1 MLWVGGVLR
10 MRAQVVQFRSD
21 AHRVLPILL
30 MPNDTEVKMKRCAQC
45 NSLMPDDE
53 VRCIRCGAGGVA
65 LSPVAKM
72 KRCTQCN
79 SRMPGDE
86 MHCIRCG
93 AGAVE
98 NSLILGQKHVPPPQP
113 CPKCGRIRMATE
125 SGPDWQCAKCGVAP
139 SKAQAARGAA
149 VGADMSLSDRNYL
162 RRQSLALHTQEDA
175 DADKPSLKTVLFLIS
190 GRVPRFVFW
199 IYPIVLVFFVAL
211 LVMLAGLLAGLL
223 GGGANT
229 LDTVEEG
236 AITFLSLALSLP
248 VAWSTFVI
256 HVKRCHDLDKSGW
269 FLLWNLVP
277 IIGGLW
283 VIFNLGFL
291 RGTEGHNEFGPDVR
305 ELF

>member
-1 MLWVGGVLR
+1 
-10 MRAQVVQFRSD
+10 MRTQVVLFRGE
-21 AHRVLPILL
+21 ARRVLPVLL

-53 VRCIRCGAGGVA
+53 VRCIRCGAGGA
-65 LSPVAKM
+65 APPPIAKM
-72 KRCTQCN
+72 KRCAQCN

-86 MHCIRCG
+86 VRCKRCG
-93 AGAVE
+93 AGGVE
-98 NSLILGQKHVPPPQP
+98 KSPIRAQKSVPPPQP
-113 CPKCGRIRMATE
+113 CPKCGHIRMATE
-125 SGPDWQCAKCGVAP
+125 SGPDWQCTKCGVAP
-139 SKAQAARGAA
+139 TKAQAARGAA

-162 RRQSLALHTQEDA
+162 RRQSLALNTQEDA

-229 LDTVEEG
+229 FDTVEEG
-236 AITFLSLALSLP
+236 AITFWSLAYSLP

-291 RGTEGHNEFGPDVR
+291 RGTEGRNEFGPDVR

>member
-1 MLWVGGVLR
+1 MQT
-10 MRAQVVQFRSD
+10 QVVLSRGE
-21 AHRVLPILL
+21 ARRVLPVLL

-53 VRCIRCGAGGVA
+53 VRCIRCGAGGA
-65 LSPVAKM
+65 AHPPIAKM
-72 KRCTQCN
+72 KRCAQCN
-79 SRMPGDE
+79 SLMPGDE
-86 MHCIRCG
+86 VRCKRCG
-93 AGAVE
+93 AGGVE
-98 NSLILGQKHVPPPQP
+98 KSPIRAQKSVPPPQP
-113 CPKCGRIRMATE
+113 CPKCGHIRMATE

-139 SKAQAARGAA
+139 TKAQATRGAA

-162 RRQSLALHTQEDA
+162 RRQSLALNTQEEA
-175 DADKPSLKTVLFLIS
+175 DADKPSLKTVLFLMS

-199 IYPIVLVFFVAL
+199 IYPIVLVFCVAL
-211 LVMLAGLLAGLL
+211 LVMLAGLLAGLF

-229 LDTVEEG
+229 LETVGEG
-236 AITFLSLALSLP
+236 TITFWSLAYSLP

-256 HVKRCHDLDKSGW
+256 HLKRCHDLDKSGW

-277 IIGGLW
+277 ILGGLW

-291 RGTEGHNEFGPDVR
+291 RGTEGHNEFGPDVT

>member
-1 MLWVGGVLR
+1 
-10 MRAQVVQFRSD
+10 
-21 AHRVLPILL
+21 
-30 MPNDTEVKMKRCAQC
+30 MKRCAQC

-149 VGADMSLSDRNYL
+149 VEADMSLSDRNYL

-175 DADKPSLKTVLFLIS
+175 DAEKPSLKTVLFLIS

-211 LVMLAGLLAGLL
+211 LVMLVGLLAGLL